1 MGQQKRYL
9 VFLIRLWPAEEGGE
23 PAWRASLESA
33 RTGERHAF
41 ASLEDL
47 FAYLREQVSAQAP
60 DQAGEA
66 PPNGEA

>member
-23 PAWRASLESA
+23 PTWRASLESA
-33 RTGERHAF
+33 RHAF

-47 FAYLREQVSAQAP
+47 FAYLREQVRAQMQLP
-60 DQAGEA
+60 DKPGDK
-66 PPNGEA
+66 P